1 MSKLMDT
8 YGKLGLTNSKTTCS
22 VDVPDI
28 SFELLNDGKW
38 HFYFDFTTEQQLKG
52 YLGIYVNSGNATI
65 DFGDGTPIATLSE
78 EGINYT
84 YHEYS
89 SLGEYR
95 IDIEG
100 DITITGEKSVG
111 SYLWRPY
118 TPSSDLPINL
128 YAYSDYGLQALKFVE
143 IPYGV
148 TSIENFAFSD
158 CRSLQ
163 SVNLPDGLITIGN
176 KAFYRCYSFQSINI
190 HNGLTSISDDSFNDC
205 YSLKSIN
212 LPDGL
217 ISIGSGAFSG
227 CYSLQDISIPD
238 GVTSIGSTAFNS
250 CYSLQSINIPDGLTI
265 IGSGAFNNCF
275 SLQDISIPD
284 GVTSIGNSLFNACY
298 ALKNIKLPGGVTIIG
313 DGAFSNC
320 YTLTADF
327 TAISLVNGVLPIT
340 IGLKVFQNLN
350 ATYGA
355 KLLFA
360 NKEIAD
366 VAKTTTNL
374 TAYANLIHYVGE
386 DV

>member
-100 DITITGEKSVG
+100 DITITGKKSVG

-118 TPSSDLPINL
+118 TPSSNLPTNL
-128 YAYSDYGLQALKFVE
+128 YTYSDYGLQALKFVE

-148 TSIENFAFSD
+148 TSIENFAF
-158 CRSLQ
+158 
-163 SVNLPDGLITIGN
+163 
-176 KAFYRCYSFQSINI
+176 Y
-190 HNGLTSISDDSFNDC
+190 DC

-217 ISIGSGAFSG
+217 ISIGNS
-227 CYSLQDISIPD
+227 
-238 GVTSIGSTAFNS
+238 AFNG
-250 CYSLQSINIPDGLTI
+250 CYSLQSINIPDGLTRIGSQAFNSCSSLQSINLPGNLTI
-265 IGSGAFNNCF
+265 IGSGAFNNCY
-275 SLQDISIPD
+275 SLQNINLPD
-284 GVTSIGNSLFNACY
+284 GLTSISDNIFNSCC
-298 ALKNIKLPGGVTIIG
+298 ALKSIKLHDGVTIIG
-313 DGAFSNC
+313 NNAFRYC

-327 TAISLVNGVLPIT
+327 TSISLVDGALPIT
-340 IGLKVFQNLN
+340 FSLNVFDGLN

-374 TAYANLIHYVGE
+374 TAYADLIHYVGE
-386 DV
+386 DT